1 MYACCDAGYQRR
13 ETETMRKNEND
24 GTNHFAEFMIG
35 IAMAVAGIII
45 LLMNIRV
52 SSFGFYRI
60 GNFSSAPVLVLLFI
74 FFLIWAVIRGKLL
87 QWILVAA
94 DILCIIIS
102 VILGT
107 NFYFNRI
114 NAFTL
119 LVMLGLFAIGTG
131 LILKNV
137 RYLDKK

>member
-1 MYACCDAGYQRR
+1 MYTCCDAGYQRR